1 MRSGLLA
8 ILTAAA
14 LQGSA
19 SLRLQHAVQTV
30 QTNLP
35 PKLKGQ
41 ICRHGGDRHTGGGA
55 RPPLRL
61 RGGGGAS
68 ATSASAAELARA
80 RLMLLVAN
88 AGFGS
93 YSVLLRAVA
102 AVPGAE
108 PLGTLFITFV
118 RYSFLCLFA
127 TATRSLRAVQA
138 PTARMQARPTAS
150 SQSFPGLRRGAAWP
164 MVAPPRWRRRRL
176 APASRRWSWA
186 PTLCRAPSSPSGALA
201 ASPPRCPRSLRRR
214 LAPRLGVVAAAGA
227 ALEVS
232 RESHRTTC
240 FARSSR
246 SCSAWVASGG
256 APGAPAC
263 SPLAPRPS
271 RRPSTTREAAEAKE
285 EAAACRV
292 PWLLWRRLGWTPSTA
307 SAPPSTCAP
316 TPPRRAREAE
326 MGGDTGGAGHDLP
339 PPRPPSLRPRT
350 SGALSA
356 GIFAADVAA
365 GGASAATLR
374 RHPATRAARQRL
386 EARSRDSSLDTDPQ
400 DRARAAGAV
409 GADGRRRLRQRL
421 PLGVAPVRGVS
432 RCYHHWSR
440 AVVLLLLLRRFEA
453 RAPLSPPALFP
464 DSHPPPHHPPTA
476 HLAPLAHPHSLAM
489 CTSPTS
495 PPDLPMSPHTSLRPC
510 APSPPQSRSPS
521 PRCSRSSPA
530 CSASRC

>member
-138 PTARMQARPTAS
+138 
-150 SQSFPGLRRGAAWP
+150 
-164 MVAPPRWRRRRL
+164 RRRL
-176 APASRRWSWA
+176 ADGGSAS
-186 PTLCRAPSSPSGALA
+186 LA
-201 ASPPRCPRSLRRR
+201 APAPGASL
-214 LAPRLGVVAAAGA
+214 A
-227 ALEVS
+227 ALELGTYSVS
-232 RESHRTTC
+232 CALLSVWGTCRDHVFCPLVSLLLGVGGFGRRTWGACLLAFGAAALTAAVDY
-240 FARSSR
+240 ARGGGGEGGGGSLPGAVALVA
-246 SCSAWVASGG
+246 SAW
-256 APGAPAC
+256 
-263 SPLAPRPS
+263 
-271 RRPSTTREAAEAKE
+271 
-285 EAAACRV
+285 
-292 PWLLWRRLGWTPSTA
+292 
-307 SAPPSTCAP
+307 
-316 TPPRRAREAE
+316 AE
-326 MGGDTGGAGHDLP
+326 MGGDTGGAGHDLLSP
-339 PPRPPSLRPRT
+339 PPQTQALNLARMIGHVRPAQWALMGGGVFV
-350 SGALSA
+350 SGFLSA
-356 GIFAADVAA
+356 SLQFEAMRTISAAKSQPFAALQPLFAGLFGVALLREEVSLGTA
-365 GGASAATLR
+365 VGGLLMIGAALVACGDEEAEEAAASDAAASAEAEAGEMLDEVV
-374 RHPATRAARQRL
+374 HPPEPRPDPRA
-386 EARSRDSSLDTDPQ
+386 
-400 DRARAAGAV
+400 
-409 GADGRRRLRQRL
+409 RRLR
-421 PLGVAPVRGVS
+421 PTGAVAAVLAVRAMREVARVS
-432 RCYHHWSR
+432 RR
-440 AVVLLLLLRRFEA
+440 KAA
-453 RAPLSPPALFP
+453 
-464 DSHPPPHHPPTA
+464 
-476 HLAPLAHPHSLAM
+476 
-489 CTSPTS
+489 
-495 PPDLPMSPHTSLRPC
+495 
-510 APSPPQSRSPS
+510 
-521 PRCSRSSPA
+521 
-530 CSASRC
+530 

>member
-35 PKLKGQ
+35 PKLKGR

-214 LAPRLGVVAAAGA
+214 
-227 ALEVS
+227 
-232 RESHRTTC
+232 TTC

-316 TPPRRAREAE
+316 TPPRRSTWRAC
-326 MGGDTGGAGHDLP
+326 AG
-339 PPRPPSLRPRT
+339 
-350 SGALSA
+350 
-356 GIFAADVAA
+356 
-365 GGASAATLR
+365 
-374 RHPATRAARQRL
+374 
-386 EARSRDSSLDTDPQ
+386 
-400 DRARAAGAV
+400 
-409 GADGRRRLRQRL
+409 
-421 PLGVAPVRGVS
+421 
-432 RCYHHWSR
+432 W
-440 AVVLLLLLRRFEA
+440 
-453 RAPLSPPALFP
+453 
-464 DSHPPPHHPPTA
+464 
-476 HLAPLAHPHSLAM
+476 
-489 CTSPTS
+489 
-495 PPDLPMSPHTSLRPC
+495 
-510 APSPPQSRSPS
+510 APSPPA
-521 PRCSRSSPA
+521 SSPQTSLPA
-530 CSASRC
+530 APRRRHSAGSGTCGRRSGR

>member
-138 PTARMQARPTAS
+138 
-150 SQSFPGLRRGAAWP
+150 
-164 MVAPPRWRRRRL
+164 RRRL
-176 APASRRWSWA
+176 ADGGSAS
-186 PTLCRAPSSPSGALA
+186 LA
-201 ASPPRCPRSLRRR
+201 APAPGASL
-214 LAPRLGVVAAAGA
+214 A
-227 ALEVS
+227 ALELGTYSVS
-232 RESHRTTC
+232 CALLSVWGTCRVTAAMSEIFASTDHVFCPLVSLLLGVGGFGRRTWGACLLAFGAAALTAAVDY
-240 FARSSR
+240 ARGGGGEGGGGSLPGAVALVA
-246 SCSAWVASGG
+246 SAWVDSVY
-256 APGAPAC
+256 
-263 SPLAPRPS
+263 RV
-271 RRPSTTREAAEAKE
+271 RTTVHLRTHAAEA
-285 EAAACRV
+285 
-292 PWLLWRRLGWTPSTA
+292 LNL
-307 SAPPSTCAP
+307 
-316 TPPRRAREAE
+316 AR
-326 MGGDTGGAGHDLP
+326 MCWM
-339 PPRPPSLRPRT
+339 
-350 SGALSA
+350 GALSA

-374 RHPATRAARQRL
+374 RIGHVRPAQWALMGGGVFVSGFLSASLQFEAMRTISAAKSQPFAALQPLFAGLFGVALLR
-386 EARSRDSSLDTDPQ
+386 EEVSLGT
-400 DRARAAGAV
+400 AV
-409 GADGRRRLRQRL
+409 GGLLMIGAALVACGDEEAEEAAASDAAASAEAEEDPELAEAHAASALPPLVAPLDAIEGEMLDEVVHPPEPRPDPRARRLR
-421 PLGVAPVRGVS
+421 PTGAVAAVLAVRAMREVARVS
-432 RCYHHWSR
+432 RR
-440 AVVLLLLLRRFEA
+440 KAA
-453 RAPLSPPALFP
+453 
-464 DSHPPPHHPPTA
+464 
-476 HLAPLAHPHSLAM
+476 
-489 CTSPTS
+489 
-495 PPDLPMSPHTSLRPC
+495 
-510 APSPPQSRSPS
+510 
-521 PRCSRSSPA
+521 
-530 CSASRC
+530 